1 MSEKLEH
8 NREKEIF
15 KRLVGR
21 PKKGTKAV
29 LFKPKIKSIPSTKK
43 VRGSYTNWFTPSFWP
58 PPIYAT
64 IKQHR
69 NIFRALKYL
78 RATYRKPRKIDD
90 VYDYLSRT
98 SLAKWFHPN
107 GELEENYKRYVGLG
121 TTFASAQHSPILDA
135 QLVLKEEI
143 CEVLKKHRAARQ
155 PLSVV
160 CIQPVIK
167 AIILKRAPHLLKRT
181 HMTAFHVSYAWTKSF
196 IKSQLNWSYQASTI
210 ATSKLPKD

>member
-1 MSEKLEH
+1 M
-8 NREKEIF
+8 
-15 KRLVGR
+15 
-21 PKKGTKAV
+21 
-29 LFKPKIKSIPSTKK
+29 
-43 VRGSYTNWFTPSFWP
+43 
-58 PPIYAT
+58 
-64 IKQHR
+64 
-69 NIFRALKYL
+69 KYL

-98 SLAKWFHPN
+98 SLAKWFYPN

-160 CIQPVIK
+160 CIQEAAAISRISAENVLGEKVIRRETYWMENGCWVGEE
-167 AIILKRAPHLLKRT
+167 ASSNSFSSQTPHEESAKEG
-181 HMTAFHVSYAWTKSF
+181 KPN
-196 IKSQLNWSYQASTI
+196 I
-210 ATSKLPKD
+210 D